1 MFKFIFV
8 INNLKMFDKGRNLS
22 MFEGILIV
30 NKIIIM
36 KYLLK
41 VLGYSY
47 KSIKIKLIVNVCFI
61 SKIFDV

>member
-1 MFKFIFV
+1 
-8 INNLKMFDKGRNLS
+8 MFDKGRNLS

-41 VLGYSY
+41 VLGYNY
-47 KSIKIKLIVNVCFI
+47 KSIKIKSIVNVCFI

>member
-1 MFKFIFV
+1 
-8 INNLKMFDKGRNLS
+8 MFDKGRNLS

-41 VLGYSY
+41 ELGYNY
-47 KSIKIKLIVNVCFI
+47 ESIKIKSIVNVCFI

>member
-1 MFKFIFV
+1 
-8 INNLKMFDKGRNLS
+8 MFDKGRNLS

-41 VLGYSY
+41 VLDNNYEN
-47 KSIKIKLIVNVCFI
+47 IKIKLIVNVCFI

>member
-1 MFKFIFV
+1 
-8 INNLKMFDKGRNLS
+8 

-41 VLGYSY
+41 VLDNNYEN
-47 KSIKIKLIVNVCFI
+47 IKL
-61 SKIFDV
+61 S